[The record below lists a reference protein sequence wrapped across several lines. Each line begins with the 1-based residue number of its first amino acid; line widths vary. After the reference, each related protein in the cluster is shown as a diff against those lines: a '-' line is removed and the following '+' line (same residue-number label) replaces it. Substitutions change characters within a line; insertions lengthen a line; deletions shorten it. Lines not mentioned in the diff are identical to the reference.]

1 MFKSALL
8 ILALYAVAG
17 CAHHSSNS
25 APADVFSGEQVRMI
39 GRFAQHNDGEAAFTW
54 PGSALEFRF
63 EGTEAGITIASNGRT
78 RFEVDVD
85 GVVSDLW
92 VKDGEAY
99 YTLASGLEPGVHQ
112 LRLTRLTES
121 FSVVTRFTTDP
132 HTDGKLL
139 LPPAAPSHRILAVG
153 DSITAGYG
161 VEGDSQACPYAPE
174 TSNQQLTYAA
184 LAADELNAD
193 LHTIAWSGI
202 GAWRSYGEEKPANPT
217 ILERYSRTLADDPE
231 SQWDITRYQPDAI
244 TIAIGTNDY
253 WQGSVTDEYQLSMIS
268 LIDRIQRDY
277 PDTPIYLIVSPMLT
291 GAARDDQKARLTA
304 MEEQH
309 VHMLDLG
316 KIEQA
321 DGYGCDYH
329 PNTITQQRSAQALIN
344 RLRADLDW

>member
-8 ILALYAVAG
+8 MLALGVLAA
-17 CAHHSSNS
+17 CANHPSNS
-25 APADVFSGEQVRMI
+25 SLAEFSGEQVRLI
-39 GRFAQHNDGEAAFTW
+39 GRFEKSKKGEVAFTW
-54 PGSALEFRF
+54 PGSAVEFRF
-63 EGTEAGITIASNGRT
+63 EGTEVGITIASNGRT

-85 GVVSDLW
+85 GAVSDLW
-92 VKDGEAY
+92 IGEGEAF
-99 YTLASGLEPGVHQ
+99 YTLASDLNPGVH
-112 LRLTRLTES
+112 LVRLTRLTES
-121 FSVVTRFTTDP
+121 FSVVTRFTSDP

-139 LPPAAPSHRILAVG
+139 LPPAAPSRRLLAVG

-161 VEGDSQACPYAPE
+161 VEGASQACPYAPE

-184 LAADELNAD
+184 LAAEELNAD

-202 GAWRSYGEEKPANPT
+202 GAWRSYGEAKPVNPT

-231 SQWDITRYQPDAI
+231 TQWDITRYQPDAI

-291 GAARDDQKARLTA
+291 SAARDDQKARLTA

-329 PNTITQQRSAQALIN
+329 PNTVTQQRSAQALVN
-344 RLRADLDW
+344 RLRADLSW